1 MMNYLSIFLSTVVFT
16 ISVNAANAQSNTNED
31 VSKQAKQEQ
40 LLPKVQQQIPV
51 VKPATLKSSPDV
63 TDKNLQEIIISSMK
77 SDGVYTKAVEKY
89 LIEFNK
95 ILINNSNQ
103 VDRSKAFVALDTKY
117 PKSSVIVRNYF
128 GNLTKQETKP
138 KKAPIIYDVPA
149 KQPDT
154 YYAMLLEIKNL
165 IAELQKTKTKLE
177 LLESKVNSLRR

>member
-1 MMNYLSIFLSTVVFT
+1 MKNYLSIFLTTVVLTTF
-16 ISVNAANAQSNTNED
+16 INSANAQSNTNEG
-31 VSKQAKQEQ
+31 VSKQATQEQ
-40 LLPKVQQQIPV
+40 IQPKVVPQIPV
-51 VKPATLKSSPDV
+51 VKPAALKSSPDV

-77 SDGVYTKAVEKY
+77 RDGVYTKAVEKY
-89 LIEFNK
+89 LVEFNK

-103 VDRSKAFVALDTKY
+103 AERSKAFVALDTKY

-149 KQPDT
+149 KQSDA
-154 YYAMLLEIKNL
+154 YYAMILEIKSL

-177 LLESKVNSLRR
+177 LLESKVDSLRR